1 MKMIVAMI
9 QMNQMMIKVKK
20 KKLKIS
26 LRLMIKKR
34 QLLRKN
40 KLLNKRIQ
48 LIKSS

>member
-48 LIKSS
+48 LLKSS